1 MHVHELN
8 PKKTLIVLVA
18 FMLLL
23 VVGFITMKKPLIN
36 YQLDMNQ
43 SLEMLH
49 DADAYFHPGQ
59 LAEMI
64 GSKDKNVVLIDLRN
78 NFEYSRGAI
87 PGAENI
93 STVDLTRKENIE
105 RLQELQKQDVTVV
118 FYAEDQLQ
126 ANGPWM
132 LFRQLGF
139 DNVKILMGGYAFYQ
153 KWQHD
158 VSGLQK
164 DDSYITGIQRHDFSK
179 AAVNTMAIEEDR
191 KSDKPA
197 IQITRRKKPV
207 VASGGC

>member
-18 FMLLL
+18 FVLLL
-23 VVGFITMKKPLIN
+23 LIGFLTMKKPLIN
-36 YQLDMNQ
+36 YQLDMKE

-49 DADAYFHPGQ
+49 DSNAYFHPGQ
-59 LAEMI
+59 LDEII
-64 GSKDKNVVLIDLRN
+64 GNRDDNVVLIDLRN

-93 STVDLTRKENIE
+93 STVDLIRKENIE
-105 RLQELQKQDVTVV
+105 RLRKFHEQNVTVV

-132 LFRQLGF
+132 LFGQLGF
-139 DNVKILMGGYAFYQ
+139 DHIKILLGGYDYYQ
-153 KWQHD
+153 KRQD
-158 VSGLQK
+158 DLNGLQK
-164 DDSYITGIQRHDFSK
+164 DDSYITGIQRHDFRE
-179 AAVNTMAIEEDR
+179 AAANILVLEEDQN
-191 KSDKPA
+191 SDKPA
-197 IQITRRKKPV
+197 IQITRKKKPA

>member
-18 FMLLL
+18 FVLLL
-23 VVGFITMKKPLIN
+23 AIGFLTMKKPLIN
-36 YQLDMNQ
+36 YQLDMEQ

-49 DADAYFHPGQ
+49 DSDVYFHPGQ
-59 LAEMI
+59 LAEVI
-64 GSKDKNVVLIDLRN
+64 DNKDNNIVLIDLRN
-78 NFEYSRGAI
+78 NFDYSRGAI

-93 STVDLTRKENIE
+93 STVDLIREENIE
-105 RLQELQKQDVTVV
+105 RLQEFQKQGVTVV
-118 FYAEDQLQ
+118 FYDEDQLQ

-139 DNVKILMGGYAFYQ
+139 DHIKILLGGYAHYQ

-164 DDSYITGIQRHDFSK
+164 DDSFITGVQRYDFSE
-179 AAVNTMAIEEDR
+179 ASANTLVLEDDQSNDR
-191 KSDKPA
+191 PA
-197 IQITRRKKPV
+197 IQITRRKKPAI
-207 VASGGC
+207 ASGGC